1 MSSEKPRRA
10 PRGQSRLEFRSK
22 KETIAAT
29 AKECPNLLQL
39 WKRLKGEGVVTIG
52 YSTFC
57 NVYREAFPQ
66 EYAAMRSARKQDETA
81 APAQAQ
87 PQPQAK
93 ARKPLPEIS
102 KFTVPTG
109 SDAVRDQW

>member
-1 MSSEKPRRA
+1 MSSEKSRRA

-22 KETIAAT
+22 KETIAVT

-81 APAQAQ
+81 APAQAK

>member
-1 MSSEKPRRA
+1 M
-10 PRGQSRLEFRSK
+10 
-22 KETIAAT
+22 
-29 AKECPNLLQL
+29 QL
-39 WKRLKGEGVVTIG
+39 WTRLKAEGVVTIG

-57 NVYREAFPQ
+57 NVYREAFPE
-66 EYAAMRSARKQDETA
+66 EYAAMRSARKQEETA
-81 APAQAQ
+81 APAQVK
-87 PQPQAK
+87 PQPQTK

>member
-1 MSSEKPRRA
+1 M
-10 PRGQSRLEFRSK
+10 
-22 KETIAAT
+22 
-29 AKECPNLLQL
+29 QL

-87 PQPQAK
+87 PQPQLQPQPK